1 MASGTDSKILKKLE
15 EQKKKDGTLPQLL
28 EFYQKLIQIQTRVGQ
43 RIGVAN
49 PSLSAD
55 AISER
60 SQQGKPLLAFDGL
73 TLNWS
78 LLHETFI
85 EVTATFAEYAE
96 LFDLTA
102 KELKES
108 APDHLLTLEVVN
120 AWFEGARLSSAIPV
134 KDVDEILLKN
144 IIHSS
149 LRPFLVSYSKTLL
162 DSVNQEH
169 WRRGYCPICGGN
181 PDIAFLDMERGSR
194 WLLCSRC
201 DAEWL
206 FQRLECPYCSNK
218 AQNAL
223 SYFTD
228 DEGLY
233 RLYICEQCKR
243 YLKAVDLRQAKSEV
257 LIPLERLITLDI
269 DTQAQERG
277 YSPCD

>member
-1 MASGTDSKILKKLE
+1 VTSGTDNEVLKKLE
-15 EQKKKDGTLPQLL
+15 EQKNKEGNLPQLL
-28 EFYQKLIQIQTRVGQ
+28 EFYQKLLQIQTRVGQ

-49 PSLSAD
+49 PSLTIE
-55 AISER
+55 AISKR
-60 SQQGKPLLAFDGL
+60 AQQGKPLIAFDEL
-73 TLNWS
+73 TLDWS

-96 LFDLTA
+96 LFGLST

-108 APDHLLTLEVVN
+108 APDHLLTREVVK
-120 AWFEGARLSSAIPV
+120 AWFEGARLSSATPV
-134 KDVDEILLKN
+134 KDVDKILLKN
-144 IIHSS
+144 IIHAS
-149 LRPFLVSYSKTLL
+149 LRPFIVSYSRALL
-162 DSVNQEH
+162 DSVNQEN
-169 WRRGYCPICGGN
+169 WRQGYCPICGGN

-194 WLLCSRC
+194 WLVCSRC
-201 DAEWL
+201 DTEWL

-218 AQNAL
+218 DQSAL

-233 RLYICEQCKR
+233 RLYVCEQCKH
-243 YLKAVDLRQAKSEV
+243 YLKTVDLRQAKSEV

-269 DTQAQERG
+269 DTQAQEHG